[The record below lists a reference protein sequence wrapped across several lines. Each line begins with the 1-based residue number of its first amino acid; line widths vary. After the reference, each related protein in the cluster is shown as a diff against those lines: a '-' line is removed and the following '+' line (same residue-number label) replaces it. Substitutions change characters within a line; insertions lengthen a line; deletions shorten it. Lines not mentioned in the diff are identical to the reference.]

1 MKTLFD
7 WANAAEPERPPW
19 TVTELTRR
27 IKGAL
32 ESGFPSVY
40 LEGEISNLSRPASG
54 HCYFTLKD
62 EGAQIGAVIW
72 RSDLL
77 RIACTPCEGMRV
89 RVRGR
94 VTVYEKRGSYQLT
107 VSTLEE
113 AGEGALFQQFEK
125 LKRKLEAEGLF
136 DSERKRPL
144 PLLPRHIGVVTSPTG
159 AAIQDILKVL
169 RRRFPNLHVVIAPAR
184 VQGVGAAAEIAA
196 AIDELNAHGGLE
208 VLIVGRGGG
217 SLEELWCFNEE
228 IVARA
233 IARSKIP
240 VISAVGHET
249 DFTISDFVAD
259 LRAPTPSA
267 AAELVVGRK
276 EDFVAN
282 LDQDRRR
289 LEAGIRIR
297 VEHYRRRVEI
307 CRRGSVFKEP
317 AHLIRVL
324 RERLG
329 RHRQVL
335 RHALE
340 GAWRERQQRMDELG
354 QRALRALQDRR
365 IGARRDLERLTVQ
378 LRVLNPLNVLERGY
392 SLTQRTDGRV
402 VRNAAEV
409 DPGEILR
416 TRLAR
421 GSIEVEVKRHEST

>member
-1 MKTLFD
+1 
-7 WANAAEPERPPW
+7 
-19 TVTELTRR
+19 V
-27 IKGAL
+27 
-32 ESGFPSVY
+32 
-40 LEGEISNLSRPASG
+40 
-54 HCYFTLKD
+54 H
-62 EGAQIGAVIW
+62 
-72 RSDLL
+72 
-77 RIACTPCEGMRV
+77 
-89 RVRGR
+89 
-94 VTVYEKRGSYQLT
+94 
-107 VSTLEE
+107 
-113 AGEGALFQQFEK
+113 
-125 LKRKLEAEGLF
+125 
-136 DSERKRPL
+136 
-144 PLLPRHIGVVTSPTG
+144 
-159 AAIQDILKVL
+159 VL
-169 RRRFPNLHVVIAPAR
+169 IAPAR

-196 AIDELNAHGGLE
+196 AIDELNARGGLE
-208 VLIVGRGGG
+208 VLIIGRGGG

-297 VEHYRRRVEI
+297 IEHYRRRVEI

-335 RHALE
+335 GHALE
-340 GAWRERQQRMDELG
+340 SAWRERQQRVDEWS
-354 QRALRALQDRR
+354 QRAQRALQDRR
-365 IGARRDLERLTVQ
+365 ISARRDLDRLTVQ

-409 DPGEILR
+409 EPGETLH

>member
-1 MKTLFD
+1 
-7 WANAAEPERPPW
+7 
-19 TVTELTRR
+19 
-27 IKGAL
+27 
-32 ESGFPSVY
+32 
-40 LEGEISNLSRPASG
+40 
-54 HCYFTLKD
+54 
-62 EGAQIGAVIW
+62 
-72 RSDLL
+72 
-77 RIACTPCEGMRV
+77 
-89 RVRGR
+89 
-94 VTVYEKRGSYQLT
+94 
-107 VSTLEE
+107 
-113 AGEGALFQQFEK
+113 
-125 LKRKLEAEGLF
+125 
-136 DSERKRPL
+136 
-144 PLLPRHIGVVTSPTG
+144 LPRHIGVVTSPTG

-169 RRRFPNLHVVIAPAR
+169 RRRFPNLHVLIAPAR
-184 VQGVGAAAEIAA
+184 VQGAGAAAEIAA
-196 AIDELNAHGGLE
+196 AIDELNTHGGVE

-217 SLEELWCFNEE
+217 SLEELWSFNEE

-233 IARSKIP
+233 IARSKVP

-267 AAELVVGRK
+267 AAEMVVGRK
-276 EDFVAN
+276 EDFVAH
-282 LDQDRRR
+282 LDRDRRR

-297 VEHYRRRVEI
+297 VEHDRRRIEI

-329 RHRQVL
+329 RHQQVL
-335 RHALE
+335 RHSLE
-340 GAWRERQQRMDELG
+340 GAWRERQQRVDEWG

-365 IGARRDLERLTVQ
+365 IGARRDLDRLTVQ

-409 DPGEILR
+409 VPGEILC

-421 GSIEVEVKRHEST
+421 GSIEVEVKRHEPTQKQ